1 MIKVLFF
8 GPLRDI
14 VGAHEEACELDASA
28 TVGGVFD
35 VFANRFP
42 RLREL
47 QRSIVVARNQRF
59 CDPTAALE
67 DGDEIA
73 FLPPVSG
80 GSGSVVCEITL
91 HNGHFFALT
100 RDPIDVCS
108 VAKRIRQDIDG
119 AVVVFECAVRDNNQ
133 GKSVRCLEYECHED
147 KDMALRSM
155 AELGADLAR
164 RHQISCF
171 AMVHRLGRVPVGETS
186 VLVAVAAP
194 HRKPAFTAAMEAMDR
209 LKTDVAIRKKE
220 HFEGGLSHVW
230 PSSATDTAV
239 DECSVE
245 KPCSTT
251 EHRARFRTAVA
262 KSGDQAFKYSKN
274 IYGSPRAFADSEKEI
289 LNGTR
294 D

>member
-8 GPLRDI
+8 GSLRDI
-14 VGAHEEACELDASA
+14 VGAREEAYELDASA

-35 VFANRFP
+35 VYASRFP

-47 QRSIVVARNQRF
+47 QRSIVMARNQRF
-59 CDPTAALE
+59 CDPTAALD

-80 GSGSVVCEITL
+80 GSGRVVCEITL

-100 RDPIDVCS
+100 RDRIDACT
-108 VAKRIRQDIDG
+108 VAARMRQDIDG
-119 AVVVFECAVRDNNQ
+119 AVVVFECVVRDNND

-147 KDMALRSM
+147 EDMAVRSM

-164 RHQISCF
+164 CHQISRF

-186 VLVAVAAP
+186 VVVAVAAP

-209 LKTDVAIRKKE
+209 LKIEVAIRKEE
-220 HFEGGLSHVW
+220 HFGGTATAAGDWSRVVSHDCPLSA
-230 PSSATDTAV
+230 SDAAV
-239 DECSVE
+239 DQCSVIE
-245 KPCSTT
+245 KACSTT
-251 EHRARFRTAVA
+251 EHRAV
-262 KSGDQAFKYSKN
+262 
-274 IYGSPRAFADSEKEI
+274 P
-289 LNGTR
+289 NGWC
-294 D
+294 

>member
-8 GPLRDI
+8 GSLRDI
-14 VGAHEEACELDASA
+14 VGAREDACELDAAA
-28 TVGGVFD
+28 TVGGVFE
-35 VFANRFP
+35 VYANRFP

-59 CDPTAALE
+59 SDPAEALE

-80 GSGSVVCEITL
+80 GSGSLVREITH

-100 RDPIDVCS
+100 RDPVDVCS

-119 AVVVFECAVRDNNQ
+119 AVVVFECVVRDNNQ
-133 GKSVRCLEYECHED
+133 GQSVRCLEYECHED
-147 KDMALRSM
+147 EDMAVRSM

-164 RHQISCF
+164 RHQISRF

-194 HRKPAFTAAMEAMDR
+194 HRKPAFTAATEAMDR

-220 HFEGGLSHVW
+220 HFEGGLSHDC
-230 PSSATDTAV
+230 PLSATDTAV
-239 DECSVE
+239 DQCSVE
-245 KPCSTT
+245 KACSTT
-251 EHRARFRTAVA
+251 EHRARIRTAVA
-262 KSGDQAFKYSKN
+262 KSGDQAFKYGKN
-274 IYGSPRAFADSEKEI
+274 IYGSPRAVTDFGEENS
-289 LNGTR
+289 R
-294 D
+294 F